1 MITEHVQIRAGS
13 VVLPLHNPVRVAE
26 DWSVVDNLSRG
37 RVGISFATG
46 WHHHDY
52 VIAPGNYADRRELM
66 FRHIGVV
73 RRFWAGGGVEISRPR
88 GAKNPVENPP
98 RPLPPQPPPW
108 VTPVSPRT
116 LQPA

>member
-46 WHHHDY
+46 WHRHDY

-66 FRHIGVV
+66 FRDIGVV
-73 RRFWAGGGVEISRPR
+73 RRLWAGEGVELPGPGGAMTR
-88 GAKNPVENPP
+88 GKT
-98 RPLPPQPPPW
+98 LPPPIRREL
-108 VTPVSPRT
+108 PVWGTLTSPGT
-116 LQPA
+116 WQTA

>member
-52 VIAPGNYADRRELM
+52 VIAPGNYADRREVM
-66 FRHIGVV
+66 VPHICVG
-73 RRFWAGGGVEISRPR
+73 RRLWGGGEGEFPGPR
-88 GAKNPVENPP
+88 GAETPGETLP
-98 RPLPPQPPPW
+98 RPLPPPLPPW
-108 VTPVSPRT
+108 VNGVCPG
-116 LQPA
+116 